1 MEFGFT
7 KSLALCMLTENTR
20 KSQNAASRQPSH
32 ANPMAQLNDDGQ
44 QDVDCT
50 EILSPQ
56 PFAPQGK
63 GFLVSSLESSNEPYT
78 ADNSQMSSTQEYEY
92 NSSSS
97 STRHSTSDVFG
108 REMDDDLD
116 QLKSRASSRSSLS
129 SVPASV
135 LIHPVDRMKQMPD
148 MDIHEKITGYRIE
161 ESEASFG
168 DFNDIPAN
176 IRTIRQ
182 REAAFRKPSSV
193 RAMQMH
199 TEDEADDDEY
209 LTPPRRRQGLRSRSP
224 GPSPL
229 KRSPYYSPNSSKQPK
244 TRKEAPLVLLHCS
257 LLPPSI
263 PVPGASDPRNQDI
276 LEDELPA
283 EYWKRWRRLQ
293 DRVGSGV
300 LRDRGV
306 LISHPEDLYDI
317 LEERLLESLELQR
330 PRLHN
335 GHFVGR
341 EDNSSGSGSEGDF
354 SDIGESETDGE
365 QGDECPDCGT
375 HVRHGDSNRKWEIR
389 VFAAN
394 GLMRAGAWA
403 AAWRDMEKVDVE
415 VGLWLPSDVRRGL
428 ERRLAEEQMAVVEHA
443 QSQIPQMQMQMQ
455 ISPLVDSAHQVP
467 PEILQS
473 PRQSHAR
480 MISDV
485 GSFQSDETTSRQ
497 VFPESGS
504 RLNHMPE
511 FRQEKKEHEVALSTL
526 LVNYIRIL
534 AADRRNIALLLLSVL
549 VAFLAFG
556 SRQQQIPIYSDLGS
570 FSLQSP
576 DMPSFSVAPS
586 SAPSVSLVSSV
597 GAGDALVGGSV
608 DSVPTEC
615 GAASEREVISMSEIV
630 KPASLTVSSPDSHS
644 QPTQSLEP
652 AETTAPPQLL
662 EDSQAQLEE
671 AADSSSSAVPIE
683 SPIMSLE
690 PAEPVETTQ
699 SQLEGNIDTSLD
711 STVES
716 AVVFPESSP
725 SSTDSVE
732 SSILSDVSVESV
744 LPESEDNTE
753 ILLDDTV
760 DSPAASAEPSPS
772 STEFDE
778 SPVLSDMPADNEKP
792 QHESEAELSLDDTVE
807 PLAMPAEPSAPTD
820 SIESPVLVN
829 LATETAQPD
838 TPGENEEQNEEDE
851 QTD

>member
-7 KSLALCMLTENTR
+7 KSLDLCFLITLGNVRTQPPAVAENL
-20 KSQNAASRQPSH
+20 
-32 ANPMAQLNDDGQ
+32 MARLNDDSQ

-63 GFLVSSLESSNEPYT
+63 GFLVSSLESSNESYP
-78 ADNSQMSSTQEYEY
+78 ADNAQMSATQEYEY

-108 REMDDDLD
+108 REMDDELD

-129 SVPASV
+129 SIPASV

-148 MDIHEKITGYRIE
+148 MDIHEKIAGYRIE

-182 REAAFRKPSSV
+182 REAAFRKPSSI

-209 LTPPRRRQGLRSRSP
+209 LTPPRRRQALRSRSP

-229 KRSPYYSPNSSKQPK
+229 KRSPYYSPNASKQPK
-244 TRKEAPLVLLHCS
+244 PRKEAPLVLLHCT

-283 EYWKRWRRLQ
+283 EYWKRWRRLH

-330 PRLHN
+330 PRLQN

-341 EDNSSGSGSEGDF
+341 EDHGSGSGSEGDF

-365 QGDECPDCGT
+365 QGDECPDCGN
-375 HVRHGDSNRKWEIR
+375 HVPHGDSNRKWEIR

-428 ERRLAEEQMAVVEHA
+428 ERRLAEEHMSVMEQA
-443 QSQIPQMQMQMQ
+443 QSQMPQMQMQMQ
-455 ISPLVDSAHQVP
+455 MSPSVDGGHQVP

-485 GSFQSDETTSRQ
+485 GSFQSDEMTFRQ
-497 VFPESGS
+497 AFPEAGA
-504 RLNHMPE
+504 RLDHAPE
-511 FRQEKKEHEVALSTL
+511 FGREKKQHEVALSTL
-526 LVNYIRIL
+526 FVNYIRVL
-534 AADRRNIALLLLSVL
+534 AADRRNLALLLLSVL
-549 VAFLAFG
+549 VAFLAIG
-556 SRQQQIPIYSDLGS
+556 SRQQQVPVYSHLGS
-570 FSLQSP
+570 FSPALSNDILPSP
-576 DMPSFSVAPS
+576 AMPSLSMAPS
-586 SAPSVSLVSSV
+586 MSPSVSLASSVSSSEALVVSSAGSVSTESV
-597 GAGDALVGGSV
+597 GASA
-608 DSVPTEC
+608 
-615 GAASEREVISMSEIV
+615 REMIPMSEII
-630 KPASLTVSSPDSHS
+630 KPTSLTVDSP
-644 QPTQSLEP
+644 
-652 AETTAPPQLL
+652 
-662 EDSQAQLEE
+662 DSQAQVEE
-671 AADSSSSAVPIE
+671 AADSSSLSAVLIE
-683 SPIMSLE
+683 SPIVPLE
-690 PAEPVETTQ
+690 SAAPIETTTP
-699 SQLEGNIDTSLD
+699 QLEGTDLD
-711 STVES
+711 NTVDS
-716 AVVFPESSP
+716 SVVSSP
-725 SSTDSVE
+725 SSTDSID
-732 SSILSDVSVESV
+732 SSV
-744 LPESEDNTE
+744 LSEVSTETTQPQPEDNAHD
-753 ILLDDTV
+753 LLDDTV
-760 DSPAASAEPSPS
+760 DSPAASAERSPSPTDS
-772 STEFDE
+772 DE
-778 SPVLSDMPADNEKP
+778 SPVLSDMPAENEEP
-792 QHESEAELSLDDTVE
+792 QLESETEILLDDNAG
-807 PLAMPAEPSAPTD
+807 PLTMSAESSPSTD
-820 SIESPVLVN
+820 SIDSPILLDV
-829 LATETAQPD
+829 ATETAQPD
-838 TPGENEEQNEEDE
+838 TQGEKEAQHEEHE
-851 QTD
+851 QSD

>member
-1 MEFGFT
+1 MSVGCPEQRGGERLVDLSTHVECLGFHI
-7 KSLALCMLTENTR
+7 LVFLQAPTR
-20 KSQNAASRQPSH
+20 KSQNAPSRQPLH
-32 ANPMAQLNDDGQ
+32 ENLMARLNDDSQ

-56 PFAPQGK
+56 PFAPPGK
-63 GFLVSSLESSNEPYT
+63 GFLVSSLESSNGPYP
-78 ADNSQMSSTQEYEY
+78 ADNAHMSSTQEYEY

-108 REMDDDLD
+108 REMDDELE

-148 MDIHEKITGYRIE
+148 MDIHEKISGYRVE
-161 ESEASFG
+161 QSEASFG

-199 TEDEADDDEY
+199 TEDEADEDEY

-229 KRSPYYSPNSSKQPK
+229 RRSPYYSPNAPKQQKP
-244 TRKEAPLVLLHCS
+244 RKEAPLVLLHCT

-276 LEDELPA
+276 LEDELPT

-330 PRLHN
+330 PRLQN

-341 EDNSSGSGSEGDF
+341 EDHSSGSGSEGDF

-365 QGDECPDCGT
+365 QGDECPDCGG

-415 VGLWLPSDVRRGL
+415 VGLWLPSDVRRSL

-443 QSQIPQMQMQMQ
+443 QSQMPQMQMQMQ
-455 ISPLVDSAHQVP
+455 MQMSPLIDGGHQVP

-485 GSFQSDETTSRQ
+485 GSSRSDEVASRQ
-497 VFPESGS
+497 AFPEAGA
-504 RLNHMPE
+504 RLNHAPE
-511 FRQEKKEHEVALSTL
+511 LGRERKEHEVALPTL
-526 LVNYIRIL
+526 FVNYIRVL
-534 AADRRNIALLLLSVL
+534 ASDRRNIALLLLSVL
-549 VAFLAFG
+549 VAFLAIG
-556 SRQQQIPIYSDLGS
+556 SRQQQVPVYSHLGPFPQGLS
-570 FSLQSP
+570 HETL
-576 DMPSFSVAPS
+576 PS
-586 SAPSVSLVSSV
+586 SAMPSLSEAPPVSPSVSPASSV
-597 GAGDALVGGSV
+597 SVSDAVVMSSV
-608 DSVPTEC
+608 EFVLNSEFV
-615 GAASEREVISMSEIV
+615 AASESEATHSV
-630 KPASLTVSSPDSHS
+630 EPTGTPASS
-644 QPTQSLEP
+644 
-652 AETTAPPQLL
+652 QLL
-662 EDSQAQLEE
+662 ETTQPQLEDNVE
-671 AADSSSSAVPIE
+671 TSFHHTVDSPIVSPESSLSSTDFTESSVLPAVSIETTQPEFEDNAQDLVDSTVDSSAVSAEPSASSTDFDE
-683 SPIMSLE
+683 SPILSDMSPDNEQPQLE
-690 PAEPVETTQ
+690 SEAESFPDESVEPPTMNAEP
-699 SQLEGNIDTSLD
+699 
-711 STVES
+711 
-716 AVVFPESSP
+716 P
-725 SSTDSVE
+725 SSTDY
-732 SSILSDVSVESV
+732 
-744 LPESEDNTE
+744 
-753 ILLDDTV
+753 
-760 DSPAASAEPSPS
+760 
-772 STEFDE
+772 
-778 SPVLSDMPADNEKP
+778 
-792 QHESEAELSLDDTVE
+792 
-807 PLAMPAEPSAPTD
+807 
-820 SIESPVLVN
+820 IESPVLLDV
-829 LATETAQPD
+829 LRETTQPETEGKRD
-838 TPGENEEQNEEDE
+838 EQYEEDE

>member
-1 MEFGFT
+1 
-7 KSLALCMLTENTR
+7 
-20 KSQNAASRQPSH
+20 
-32 ANPMAQLNDDGQ
+32 MARLNDDSQ
-44 QDVDCT
+44 QDVNCT

-56 PFAPQGK
+56 PFAPPGK
-63 GFLVSSLESSNEPYT
+63 GFLVSSLESSNERYP
-78 ADNSQMSSTQEYEY
+78 ADNAQMSSTHEYEY

-108 REMDDDLD
+108 REMDDELD

-129 SVPASV
+129 SIPASV
-135 LIHPVDRMKQMPD
+135 LIHPVDIMKQMPD
-148 MDIHEKITGYRIE
+148 MDVHEKIAGYRVE

-199 TEDEADDDEY
+199 TEDEADDDDY
-209 LTPPRRRQGLRSRSP
+209 LTPPRRRPGLRSRSP

-229 KRSPYYSPNSSKQPK
+229 KRSPYHSPNASKHPK
-244 TRKEAPLVLLHCS
+244 PRKEAPLVLLHCT

-330 PRLHN
+330 PRLQN

-341 EDNSSGSGSEGDF
+341 EDHGSGSEYEEDF

-365 QGDECPDCGT
+365 QGDACPDCGT

-415 VGLWLPSDVRRGL
+415 VGLWLPSDVRRSL
-428 ERRLAEEQMAVVEHA
+428 ERRLAEEQMAVVEQA
-443 QSQIPQMQMQMQ
+443 QSQMPQMQMQMQ
-455 ISPLVDSAHQVP
+455 MSPLVDSGNQAP

-480 MISDV
+480 MLSDV
-485 GSFQSDETTSRQ
+485 GSFQSDDMTFGQ
-497 VFPESGS
+497 VFPEAGA
-504 RLNHMPE
+504 RIGHAPE
-511 FRQEKKEHEVALSTL
+511 FGREKKEHEVALSTL
-526 LVNYIRIL
+526 FVNYIRVL
-534 AADRRNIALLLLSVL
+534 AADKRNIALLLLSVL
-549 VAFLAFG
+549 VAFLAIG
-556 SRQQQIPIYSDLGS
+556 SRQQQVPIYSHLGS
-570 FSLQSP
+570 FSQTLSDDILPSP
-576 DMPSFSVAPS
+576 AMPSLSMAPS
-586 SAPSVSLVSSV
+586 LSPSISLASSVSASDVSSV
-597 GAGDALVGGSV
+597 GSVSAEFVAVSESEVIPMSGMTEPTSLAV
-608 DSVPTEC
+608 DSPGSHDQHTHSAESTE
-615 GAASEREVISMSEIV
+615 
-630 KPASLTVSSPDSHS
+630 H
-644 QPTQSLEP
+644 
-652 AETTAPPQLL
+652 TAPPQLPGNY
-662 EDSQAQLEE
+662 QVQLDE
-671 AADSSSSAVPIE
+671 AADSSSLSAIPIE
-683 SPIMSLE
+683 SLIVPLGPAGPIQTAQPQPEGDAHNPLDDTMDS
-690 PAEPVETTQ
+690 PAVP
-699 SQLEGNIDTSLD
+699 SWS
-711 STVES
+711 ST
-716 AVVFPESSP
+716 
-725 SSTDSVE
+725 SSTDS
-732 SSILSDVSVESV
+732 
-744 LPESEDNTE
+744 
-753 ILLDDTV
+753 
-760 DSPAASAEPSPS
+760 
-772 STEFDE
+772 DE
-778 SPVLSDMPADNEKP
+778 SPVLSDMSEHNEQP
-792 QHESEAELSLDDTVE
+792 QLENEAEMLLDDTVDSSAVPVE
-807 PLAMPAEPSAPTD
+807 SYPSSTG
-820 SIESPVLVN
+820 SIDSPVLLDV
-829 LATETAQPD
+829 AMETAQPD
-838 TPGENEEQNEEDE
+838 TQSEIETQYEEDE

>member
-7 KSLALCMLTENTR
+7 KSLALCILTDNNR
-20 KSQNAASRQPSH
+20 KSQNATSHHPSH
-32 ANPMAQLNDDGQ
+32 ENPMAQLNDDSQ

-63 GFLVSSLESSNEPYT
+63 GFLVSSLESSNESYS
-78 ADNSQMSSTQEYEY
+78 ADNAQMSSTQEYEY

-108 REMDDDLD
+108 REMDDELD

-129 SVPASV
+129 SIPASV

-148 MDIHEKITGYRIE
+148 MDIHEKIAGYRIE

-176 IRTIRQ
+176 VRTIRQ

-229 KRSPYYSPNSSKQPK
+229 KRSPYYSPNASKQPK
-244 TRKEAPLVLLHCS
+244 PRKEAPLVLLHCS

-330 PRLHN
+330 PRLQN

-341 EDNSSGSGSEGDF
+341 EDHSSGSGSEGDF

-415 VGLWLPSDVRRGL
+415 VGLWLPSDVRRNL

-443 QSQIPQMQMQMQ
+443 QSQIPPMQMQMQM
-455 ISPLVDSAHQVP
+455 SPLVDGGQQVP

-485 GSFQSDETTSRQ
+485 GSSQSDEMMFRQ
-497 VFPESGS
+497 TFPEAAAAA
-504 RLNHMPE
+504 RVDHAPE
-511 FRQEKKEHEVALSTL
+511 IRHEKKEHEVALSTL
-526 LVNYIRIL
+526 FLNYIRVL

-549 VAFLAFG
+549 VAFLAIG
-556 SRQQQIPIYSDLGS
+556 SRQQQIPLYSELGS
-570 FSLQSP
+570 FSQQSP
-576 DMPSFSVAPS
+576 DMPSFSVSPS
-586 SAPSVSLVSSV
+586 LSPSASLARDPLIVSSV
-597 GAGDALVGGSV
+597 GPLPNSEIV
-608 DSVPTEC
+608 
-615 GAASEREVISMSEIV
+615 AASESEVTPMSEMV
-630 KPASLTVSSPDSHS
+630 NSASLTVDSPDSHDE
-644 QPTQSLEP
+644 PTRPVELM
-652 AETTAPPQLL
+652 ETTAPPQPL
-662 EDSQAQLEE
+662 ENSQAELEE
-671 AADSSSSAVPIE
+671 TPDSSLAAAPIE
-683 SPIMSLE
+683 SPFVPLD
-690 PAEPVETTQ
+690 PAESMETTQ
-699 SQLEGNIDTSLD
+699 SQLEDNTDIALD
-711 STVES
+711 NTVDS
-716 AVVFPESSP
+716 PVVYSEFSRSP
-725 SSTDSVE
+725 TYSVE
-732 SSILSDVSVESV
+732 PSTLSDVSAKTTLPQSENNTQDTLDESV
-744 LPESEDNTE
+744 DLLAVSEEPHSSPETSTDNEEPQIDSETE
-753 ILLDDTV
+753 ILLDGT
-760 DSPAASAEPSPS
+760 AES
-772 STEFDE
+772 
-778 SPVLSDMPADNEKP
+778 
-792 QHESEAELSLDDTVE
+792 
-807 PLAMPAEPSAPTD
+807 LAMPAESSPSPTD
-820 SIESPVLVN
+820 SIESPSLLDVDM
-829 LATETAQPD
+829 ETAPPD
-838 TPGENEEQNEEDE
+838 TQVEKDDRSEEHE

>member
-1 MEFGFT
+1 MWLDDRQCQCVARNDGGD
-7 KSLALCMLTENTR
+7 NTR

-32 ANPMAQLNDDGQ
+32 ENPMAQLIEDSQ

-63 GFLVSSLESSNEPYT
+63 GFLVSSLESSNEPYS
-78 ADNSQMSSTQEYEY
+78 ADNAQMSSTQEYEY

-129 SVPASV
+129 STPASV
-135 LIHPVDRMKQMPD
+135 LIHSVDRMKQMPD
-148 MDIHEKITGYRIE
+148 MDIHEKIAGYRVE

-199 TEDEADDDEY
+199 TEDEADDDDY

-229 KRSPYYSPNSSKQPK
+229 KRSPHYSPNAPRQPK

-330 PRLHN
+330 PRLQN

-341 EDNSSGSGSEGDF
+341 EDNSSGSGSEGDY

-415 VGLWLPSDVRRGL
+415 VGLWLPPDVRRGL

-455 ISPLVDSAHQVP
+455 MMSPLGNSAHQVS

-485 GSFQSDETTSRQ
+485 GSFQSDEMTSKQ
-497 VFPESGS
+497 ISPEAGA
-504 RLNHMPE
+504 RLDHTAE

-526 LVNYIRIL
+526 FVNYIRVL
-534 AADRRNIALLLLSVL
+534 ASDRRNVALVLLSVL
-549 VAFLAFG
+549 VAFLAIG
-556 SRQQQIPIYSDLGS
+556 PHHQQVPIYSDVGS
-570 FSLQSP
+570 FSPQPP
-576 DMPSFSVAPS
+576 DVLSFSVIPSLTPSASLAS
-586 SAPSVSLVSSV
+586 SASASDPLVVSSV
-597 GAGDALVGGSV
+597 NNVPNSESV
-608 DSVPTEC
+608 
-615 GAASEREVISMSEIV
+615 AASERVVIPMSEIV
-630 KPASLTVSSPDSHS
+630 KPDSLTVDYPDSQA
-644 QPTQSLEP
+644 QPTQSLELT
-652 AETTAPPQLL
+652 ETTAAPQLL
-662 EDSQAQLEE
+662 DNSQAQLLEE
-671 AADSSSSAVPIE
+671 PAYSSSSAVPIE
-683 SPIMSLE
+683 SPVVLLE
-690 PAEPVETTQ
+690 PAEAIETTQ
-699 SQLEGNIDTSLD
+699 PQVEGDTETSFD
-711 STVES
+711 STVDSPVVSSES
-716 AVVFPESSP
+716 F
-725 SSTDSVE
+725 VE
-732 SSILSDVSVESV
+732 SSIPSDVSIKTT
-744 LPESEDNTE
+744 LPQSEDNTQT
-753 ILLDDTV
+753 LLDDTV
-760 DSPAASAEPSPS
+760 DSPAASAELSPS
-772 STEFDE
+772 STDSDE
-778 SPVLSDMPADNEKP
+778 SPALSDIPADNEKP
-792 QHESEAELSLDDTVE
+792 QQESEAELSLDDTVE
-807 PLAMPAEPSAPTD
+807 ALPMPAEPSPSTD
-820 SIESPVLVN
+820 SIESPVLLDV
-829 LATETAQPD
+829 ATETAPPD
-838 TPGENEEQNEEDE
+838 TLDEKEDQSEEDE